1 MNDKRIDGLTIEEI
15 LVKFEPMVHKIV
27 NSAKTNAVCNTED
40 MVQEGRIAII
50 KAFHDYDVD
59 RKNAFSTVAHR
70 YITTA
75 IVDYQKKHL
84 SVLSGGSYLQEMIK
98 KAGPDATKEDLL
110 AMGLRQ
116 NTVHAA
122 SYIKDSFTTVEYDA
136 LYNTPVI
143 EDDFIDRLALEFFN
157 WRQYLDEREIFVVE
171 NHFGFNGEA
180 LPSTVIGRS
189 LGVHRKTVI
198 NILNRALNKIRHAPD
213 ISDYAF
219 D

>member
-1 MNDKRIDGLTIEEI
+1 MENKRIDGLTVEEM
-15 LVKFEPMVHKIV
+15 LVKFEPMIYKVV
-27 NSAKTNAVCNTED
+27 NSAKTNTVCNAED
-40 MVQEGRIAII
+40 MVQEGRLAIF
-50 KAFHDYDVD
+50 KAFRDYEAD
-59 RKNAFSTVAHR
+59 RKIAFSTVAHK

-84 SVLSGGSYLQEMIK
+84 SILSGGSYLQEIMK

-122 SYIKDSFTTVEYDA
+122 SYIKDSFATVEYDT
-136 LYNTPVI
+136 LYDSPAV
-143 EDDFIDRLALEFFN
+143 EDDFIDRLALKSFD
-157 WRQYLDEREIFVVE
+157 WRQYLDEREIFVIE

-180 LPSTVIGRS
+180 LPSTVIGRI

-198 NILNRALNKIRHAPD
+198 NILNRALNKIRRAPD
-213 ISDYAF
+213 IGDYAF